1 MDKRLSPAFI
11 TKLRSAVT
19 YRHEHARLLFSS
31 EMYDYYQS
39 LSEDGSDLYRGV
51 KTNIL
56 NRFEQET
63 NRIEISS
70 SAALLIELSPKL
82 KSDTYSGT
90 FEEFTRRLFN
100 NIKKLSSGYSLVDI
114 ICDWYFNNSLKNLT
128 RNRQGHG
135 PKLLFNDTPLP
146 GKFNDS
152 FLKSNDNK
160 ERLNLYC
167 ADKFQSYQE
176 DAQSFNLTK
185 GESILSNSTLDESIS
200 IFTAEEA
207 DQKLVRHVIQC
218 VRGVVEQYVVRT
230 IDTDVIISLIEYRR
244 LIENFDCVVFACL
257 SSAFSNRF
265 YNIKKTAEKIE
276 ERKCR
281 ALPFFLC

>member
-19 YRHEHARLLFSS
+19 YRREHARLLFSS

-51 KTNIL
+51 KANIL

-70 SAALLIELSPKL
+70 SAALLIELSPKF

-167 ADKFQSYQE
+167 ADKFESYQE

-185 GESILSNSTLDESIS
+185 GESSLSNSTLDESIS
-200 IFTAEEA
+200 IFTTEEA
-207 DQKLVRHVIQC
+207 DQKLVRHMIQC

-230 IDTDVIISLIEYRR
+230 IDTDVVISLIEYRR
-244 LIENFDCVVFACL
+244 LAENFDCVVFACL

-281 ALPFFLC
+281 ALPFFFC

>member
-1 MDKRLSPAFI
+1 MDKRLSPAFM

-19 YRHEHARLLFSS
+19 YRREHARLLFSS

-56 NRFEQET
+56 NRFEQVT

-70 SAALLIELSPKL
+70 SAALLIELSPKF

-135 PKLLFNDTPLP
+135 PKSLFNDTPLP

-185 GESILSNSTLDESIS
+185 GEFILSNSTLDESIS

-207 DQKLVRHVIQC
+207 DQKLVRHMIQC

-265 YNIKKTAEKIE
+265 YNIKKSAEKIE

-281 ALPFFLC
+281 ALPFFFC

>member
-257 SSAFSNRF
+257 SRAFSNRF

>member
-19 YRHEHARLLFSS
+19 YRREHARLLFSS

-70 SAALLIELSPKL
+70 SAALLIELSPKF

-90 FEEFTRRLFN
+90 FEEFSRRLFN

-114 ICDWYFNNSLKNLT
+114 ICDCYFNNSLKNLT

-135 PKLLFNDTPLP
+135 PKLLFNDTPLL

-207 DQKLVRHVIQC
+207 DQKLVRHMIQW

-244 LIENFDCVVFACL
+244 LIENFD
-257 SSAFSNRF
+257 
-265 YNIKKTAEKIE
+265 
-276 ERKCR
+276 
-281 ALPFFLC
+281 LCSIRLFEQCILKQVLQHQQNC

>member
-1 MDKRLSPAFI
+1 M
-11 TKLRSAVT
+11 
-19 YRHEHARLLFSS
+19 
-31 EMYDYYQS
+31 
-39 LSEDGSDLYRGV
+39 
-51 KTNIL
+51 
-56 NRFEQET
+56 
-63 NRIEISS
+63 
-70 SAALLIELSPKL
+70 
-82 KSDTYSGT
+82 
-90 FEEFTRRLFN
+90 
-100 NIKKLSSGYSLVDI
+100 
-114 ICDWYFNNSLKNLT
+114 
-128 RNRQGHG
+128 
-135 PKLLFNDTPLP
+135 LFNDTPLP

-185 GESILSNSTLDESIS
+185 SESVLSNSTLDESIS

-207 DQKLVRHVIQC
+207 GQKLVRHMIQC
-218 VRGVVEQYVVRT
+218 VRGVVEQYVVTT

-265 YNIKKTAEKIE
+265 YNINKTAEKLD
-276 ERKCR
+276 ERKSR